1 MLLKRIYEDSS
12 LASLFQV
19 INEEV
24 DFKGIAIRISGTAGA
39 TAPVVGDVGRIQF
52 IKRGVVVV
60 DSGFDMLLAFDDL
73 LGGTPNRESTASGVV
88 DLFCYIPRRYL
99 DDNVEHVVPADNAQ
113 IKATF
118 NANLAT
124 RIASGG
130 KVEVYLDIEKGVQ
143 KYDMIIRQYS
153 DSVSGASV
161 RPFAI
166 DQPNIM
172 FAGLSAT
179 VSAVMT
185 LTGSNITQV
194 QYEIGGLSGDATVGA
209 IQDNT
214 SFQFNIENL
223 VGTASLMPYELLGA
237 IYVANGDIT
246 SRLYDNLRLLVTT
259 SGASSPEVLVASASF
274 DEERFIQSTNKQKAR
289 VLDIQQRKSAK
300 GDTDTIKT
308 LSAVAQANAIA

>member
-39 TAPVVGDVGRIQF
+39 TPPVVGDVGRIQF

-60 DSGFDMLLAFDDL
+60 DAGFDMMLAFDDL
-73 LGGTPNRESTASGVV
+73 LGGTPNRESTGSGVV

-124 RIASGG
+124 RIASAG

-153 DSVSGASV
+153 DSVAGASV

-179 VSAVMT
+179 VSAVLT
-185 LTGSNITQV
+185 LTGSNISQV
-194 QYEIGGLSGDATVGA
+194 QYELGGLSGDATIGA

-223 VGTASLMPYELLGA
+223 AGTAALMPYELLGA

-259 SGASSPEVLVASASF
+259 TGAASPEVLVASASF

-289 VLDIQQRKSAK
+289 VLDIQQRKAAK

-308 LSAVAQANAIA
+308 LSAVAQTNAIA